1 MSYCWKCGKPL
12 PEGANFCIYCGAPVK
27 TEETE
32 QDKKEETK
40 AETKHGLYYD
50 PGKKA
55 EKKPAETQ
63 AVLSDRK
70 STAKEETVREFK
82 LPKTSE
88 EKPVK
93 TRKTSRKKATNTVA
107 APVKEKKTAAK
118 KETVKEEK
126 GKKTEETAKRQ
137 RKAEK
142 EARKAAQ
149 AERKAA
155 KKARK
160 REKKARKKE
169 KKKKSFFGR
178 IFRFVRNAL
187 IIILC
192 ANLII
197 VGLAY
202 AGVITEDFDI
212 ITAVRQ
218 LYSKIEDMTISYD
231 EPADV
236 LNNDDP
242 ALITIRYSDRELRS
256 ATGEETSVTPD
267 NHVVSVGGLTVD
279 MGRGN
284 LEGNDTLIVK
294 DLGRKDDDNLAMAL
308 HCYDLSLKSG
318 TDQFA
323 GLVKIS
329 IPLDLGDKEY
339 LDGMV
344 YFDEQSGQWEDLYYE
359 VSADGRTAIAYM
371 DHFTKVSPK
380 IGKMTA
386 QMFDAALAANSNR
399 IHSSEFIKSAK
410 GDTAIPASLFV
421 EVWNKMRQT
430 DTMDYLYFRQYP
442 TMRNVGIHNDTL
454 RELFALSGRDITATP
469 ESINN
474 ALIKL
479 QDAVDAQ
486 KLDWPSRMLGIG
498 DATTG
503 AFNDFSVLNGLLST
517 GGKIFSET
525 AGKMIGGL
533 NIIITGIKLY
543 SEYLAGKDME
553 KVISDNN
560 LSIVSSAVT
569 ALGLVA
575 GTVAG
580 LATWPITVLG
590 IGLCLV
596 SLSLDVYRYT
606 EGLDELP
613 MQEQAYF
620 AYYNYVANDKTKI
633 PDETRIGFDK
643 ENFRC
648 KMEIPTGVA
657 INEKDASYKRVMSH
671 VKKYGLNEEWV
682 WNSMIRLIFKNSEK
696 EPDKLQGYVDD
707 LLYKYADSY
716 WNLSKKER
724 DNWVYQWMHDQGYK
738 EEDIQDVLDQVV
750 LKSDIE
756 AWRKDK
762 MNRLM
767 LDFRHIFEQ
776 QVNLYTTKSF
786 TAFKKEINREFL
798 QPLNYTIYFYV
809 EDKTLD
815 KGMTFRDS
823 IYAQDY
829 RNIVFNKERY
839 FKNIEF
845 KEKQHITDYYTVMK
859 KELPDYADI
868 VTPMRFVGTE
878 YPLFYPYQVVWDGND
893 IALGKATIM
902 DRYPHTPEYLP
913 WVAIDGS
920 QKSENLVF
928 ITTVYHYIQM
938 GQPTRVLFKDVTAIE
953 TWEDAQKYYDDPG
966 VEVSFTIPKFDKKGH
981 SSVRLK
987 VTGDG
992 ELTALNGYWEG
1003 PWLGSSKQW
1012 YYFNVDTESKKIEIE
1027 DTLGL
1032 PTESFTIRRYK
1043 YDNRTK
1049 TLKFVLGWGKERA
1062 TLEFKM
1068 TGMNSMVLYIEY
1080 NGDNTSLEFVR
1091 STRERFDNWENR
1103 QKFSNPDPSQI
1114 IPNGDEW

>member
-1 MSYCWKCGKPL
+1 MAYCWKCGKPL
-12 PEGANFCIYCGAPVK
+12 PEDAKFCIYCGAPVMTVDI
-27 TEETE
+27 TEN
-32 QDKKEETK
+32 K
-40 AETKHGLYYD
+40 AEEKKSEVKQGLYYN
-50 PGKKA
+50 PRATAGKKEGKPDESQSVSSA
-55 EKKPAETQ
+55 RNSPEKEELKYRLPETTDEKTVKPKKSSRKKKTEPADPAVNPVKESRPAE
-63 AVLSDRK
+63 R
-70 STAKEETVREFK
+70 
-82 LPKTSE
+82 
-88 EKPVK
+88 K
-93 TRKTSRKKATNTVA
+93 TRKETVN
-107 APVKEKKTAAK
+107 
-118 KETVKEEK
+118 TVKED
-126 GKKTEETAKRQ
+126 KK
-137 RKAEK
+137 
-142 EARKAAQ
+142 ARKAAK
-149 AERKAA
+149 KAA

-160 REKKARKKE
+160 RERKALKKE
-169 KKKKSFFGR
+169 KKKKSFLGR
-178 IFRFVRNAL
+178 IFRFIRNIFILA
-187 IIILC
+187 LC

-197 VGLAY
+197 VALLY
-202 AGVITEDFDI
+202 TGVITEDFDI
-212 ITAVRQ
+212 VTAVRQ
-218 LYSKIEDMTISYD
+218 LFSKVEDLTVSYD

-236 LNNDDP
+236 LNDDDP
-242 ALITIRYSDRELRS
+242 SLITIRYSDRELRNAQS
-256 ATGEETSVTPD
+256 EEISVTPD
-267 NHVVSVGGLTVD
+267 NHVVSLGGLTVD

-294 DLGRKDDDNLAMAL
+294 DLGRKDDNDMAIAL

-318 TDQFA
+318 TDQFN

-344 YFDEQSGQWEDLYYE
+344 YFDEKSGQWEDLYYE

-386 QMFDAALAANSNR
+386 RMFDAALAANSSR
-399 IHSSEFIKSAK
+399 IHSSEFIKSSK

-517 GGKIFSET
+517 GGKVFSET

-696 EPDKLQGYVDD
+696 EPDKLRGYVDD

-767 LDFRHIFEQ
+767 LEFRHIFEQ

-829 RNIVFNKERY
+829 RNIVYNKETY
-839 FKNIEF
+839 FKKTEF
-845 KEKQHITDYYTVMK
+845 KEKVHITDYYPVMK
-859 KELPDYADI
+859 NELPIYADM

-938 GQPTRVLFKDVTAIE
+938 GQPTRVLFKDVTSIE

-1012 YYFNVDTESKKIEIE
+1012 YYFNVNTENKKIYID

-1032 PTESFTIRRYK
+1032 PTESFTINRYK

-1062 TLEFKM
+1062 TMEFKM
-1068 TGMNSMVLYIEY
+1068 TGKNSMVLYIEY
-1080 NGDNTSLEFVR
+1080 NGDHTSLEFVR
-1091 STRERFDNWENR
+1091 STRERFDDWSNR
-1103 QKFSNPDPSQI
+1103 QKFYQPDPSII
-1114 IPNGDEW
+1114 IPPGDES

>member
-1 MSYCWKCGKPL
+1 MAYCWKCGKPL
-12 PEGANFCIYCGAPVK
+12 PEDAKFCIYCGAPVK
-27 TEETE
+27 IPETDNIE
-32 QDKKEETK
+32 IKPEKKQ
-40 AETKHGLYYD
+40 GLYYD
-50 PGKKA
+50 PSAAK
-55 EKKPAETQ
+55 
-63 AVLSDRK
+63 
-70 STAKEETVREFK
+70 KEEKVEYKFPETA
-82 LPKTSE
+82 E

-93 TRKTSRKKATNTVA
+93 TKKSSRKKKTETTETAVK
-107 APVKEKKTAAK
+107 PVKEKKTAAR
-118 KETVKEEK
+118 KESVKGDTAKATVKESRP
-126 GKKTEETAKRQ
+126 AKQ
-137 RKAEK
+137 KAENTVKEDKKARK
-142 EARKAAQ
+142 EAQKAAK
-149 AERKAA
+149 AEEKAA

-160 REKKARKKE
+160 REKKALKKE
-169 KKKKSFFGR
+169 KKKKSFLGKILRFIR
-178 IFRFVRNAL
+178 NIFILAL
-187 IIILC
+187 C
-192 ANLII
+192 GNLII
-197 VGLAY
+197 VALLY
-202 AGVITEDFDI
+202 TGVITEDFDI
-212 ITAVRQ
+212 VTAVRQ
-218 LYSKIEDMTISYD
+218 LFSKVEDLTVSYD

-236 LNNDDP
+236 LNDDDP
-242 ALITIRYSDRELRS
+242 SLITIRYSDRELRNAQS
-256 ATGEETSVTPD
+256 EETPVTPD
-267 NHVVSVGGLTVD
+267 NHVVSLGGLTVD

-284 LEGNDTLIVK
+284 LEGNDTLIVR
-294 DLGRKDDDNLAMAL
+294 DLGRKDDDDMAVAL

-323 GLVKIS
+323 SLVKIS

-344 YFDEQSGQWEDLYYE
+344 YFDDQSGQWEDLYYE

-386 QMFDAALAANSNR
+386 EMFEAALAANSSR

-517 GGKIFSET
+517 GGKVFSET

-657 INEKDASYKRVMSH
+657 VNEKDASYKRVMSH

-696 EPDKLQGYVDD
+696 EPDKLKGYVDD

-767 LDFRHIFEQ
+767 LEFRHIFEQ

-786 TAFKKEINREFL
+786 TAFKKEINKEFL

-809 EDKTLD
+809 EDKTLE

-829 RNIVFNKERY
+829 RNIVYNKETY
-839 FKNIEF
+839 FRKTEF
-845 KEKQHITDYYTVMK
+845 KEKVHITDYYQLMK
-859 KELPDYADI
+859 NELPIYADM

-913 WVAIDGS
+913 WVAVDGS

-938 GQPTRVLFKDVTAIE
+938 GQPTRVLFKDVTSIE

-1012 YYFNVDTESKKIEIE
+1012 YYFNVNTENKKIYID

-1032 PTESFTIRRYK
+1032 PTESFTINRYK

-1062 TLEFKM
+1062 TMEFKM
-1068 TGMNSMVLYIEY
+1068 TGKNSMVLYIEY
-1080 NGDNTSLEFVR
+1080 NGDHTSLEFVR
-1091 STRERFDNWENR
+1091 STRERFDDWSNR
-1103 QKFSNPDPSQI
+1103 QKFYQPDPSII
-1114 IPNGDEW
+1114 IPPGDES